1 MRLAAETTRPGT
13 FLQRI
18 RKLFRRDGSLRKG
31 VEKIFILEGQ
41 IMKRLLMI
49 FVGAS
54 FVLLLACGIASSGS
68 ANAKSTK
75 EVTFT
80 RDVAPIFY
88 KNCSECHRAGEVA
101 PFSLMT
107 YKEARPWGKSI
118 REKVAEGIMPPWHA
132 DPAHGKFK
140 NDRRLSAQE
149 KQTIISW
156 VDTGMKEGNAKD
168 LPPAPKFVEGWNIGK
183 PDVVLTAR
191 EYEVPAEGTINYQ
204 YFMIP
209 TNFKEDKWVQAAEI
223 RPGNRSV
230 LHHVIAF
237 VAEPGEMLKKGGLAR
252 DGLQGL
258 VGFAPGEAAI
268 SLPDGQAKLVKAG
281 AILVLQMHYTTNGT
295 AAKDR
300 TSVGLIFAKTPV
312 QKVMMGGSAMN
323 RSFVIPAGDGNYQ
336 VVSRYQF
343 RQDAHI
349 TELMPHMHLRGKDFQ
364 YKLIYPD
371 GTAKIILSVP
381 KWDFNWQTRYELTEP
396 MPAPKG
402 SRIECVA
409 HFDNSTKNKWN
420 PDATK
425 DVRWGQQTWEE
436 MMIGFVSFTLDEQN
450 LLQPA
455 PTSAK

>member
-1 MRLAAETTRPGT
+1 
-13 FLQRI
+13 
-18 RKLFRRDGSLRKG
+18 
-31 VEKIFILEGQ
+31 
-41 IMKRLLMI
+41 MKRLLMMLA
-49 FVGAS
+49 GAS
-54 FVLLLACGIASSGS
+54 FLWLLACGIASTGS
-68 ANAKSTK
+68 ANSKSTK

-149 KQTIISW
+149 KATIISW

-300 TSVGLIFAKTPV
+300 TSVGLIFAKKPV

-323 RSFVIPAGDGNYQ
+323 RSFVIPAGDGNFQ

-364 YKLIYPD
+364 FKLIYPD
-371 GTAKIILSVP
+371 GTSKIILSVP
-381 KWDFNWQTRYELTEP
+381 RWDFNWQTRYELAEP
-396 MPAPKG
+396 IAAPRG

-455 PTSAK
+455 PTAAK